1 MWLDRVSYMLRS
13 SLHVMAA
20 FAVILIGSRPASA
33 TTSFDYCSIGQST
46 SIFMI
51 DRTTRFDNTDEQIL
65 VSQVETF
72 YRDQRPGERVLVVA
86 VTGAYT
92 EMRVAFNQC
101 RPGCPEEALLARLV
115 SACRPVVARSDLLA
129 FERSFIAVV
138 RELLRNQEEAS
149 ASDLF
154 RSVSEITRS
163 VEANR
168 YRPLRQMLI
177 YTDLLEAS
185 QIFPGTTFRR
195 TPPEAVLRRL
205 NAERIEAKLARTS
218 VRVVGFGRD
227 DAPNRAALAP
237 DMRRRIEESWRQW
250 LTAGGASE
258 VQIGLR

>member
-1 MWLDRVSYMLRS
+1 MWLDRMSYVLRGTAC
-13 SLHVMAA
+13 VAAA
-20 FAVILIGSRPASA
+20 FAFALIGFRPASA
-33 TTSFDYCSIGQST
+33 ATSFDYCSIGQST

-65 VSQVETF
+65 RNQVETF
-72 YRDQRPGERVLVVA
+72 YREQRPGERVLVVA

-92 EMRVAFNQC
+92 EMRVAFDKC
-101 RPGCPEEALLARLV
+101 RPACPDEALLARLV

-129 FERSFIAVV
+129 FERGFIAVV
-138 RELLRNQEEAS
+138 AELLRNQEEAS

-154 RSVSEITRS
+154 RSVAEITRL

-177 YTDLLEAS
+177 YSDLLEAS
-185 QIFPGTTFRR
+185 QIFPGTIFRR

-237 DMRRRIEESWRQW
+237 DVRRRIEESWRQW